1 MEITPQDR
9 AKFVIKW
16 LTKDTKKPQSY
27 FANLLGYSNPTVLS
41 QMLNGQKEYPKSLPS
56 RIAAL
61 DSRIN
66 LDFLLGT
73 SDDMLIGDNGRQ
85 SEPPKEAKT
94 HTATVRT
101 ATPIYSPQKGSII
114 VPPELAKMFEDLTY
128 TVRSQ
133 QDMIRNLID
142 SAKPGVSITNVA
154 NNNTNK

>member
-1 MEITPQDR
+1 MIFSTPDR
-9 AKFVIKW
+9 AKHVIRW
-16 LTKDTKKPQSY
+16 LMKETGRTQKDIATQ
-27 FANLLGYSNPTVLS
+27 LGYLNHTSLS
-41 QMLNGQKEYPKSLPS
+41 QVLNEKKTFPDNLAQ

-66 LDFLLGT
+66 IDFILGKT
-73 SDDMLIGDNGRQ
+73 DDMLIGDNGRQ